1 MPRFIRTVSLFL
13 IPLSAIVAGCGSSD
27 QSDPARSGT
36 GTTAST
42 NAANEYRRIHA
53 ALDPALIETCRD
65 LEGLPDLTMELQEAL
80 DAHGSLLE
88 DLLAASMLEHCDF
101 GTDYGKGVGTLLPHI
116 ADMREMA
123 VTLHADAL
131 RYGNAGESQDAARR
145 VVAITRM
152 GRHIAAAEPN
162 IVGKLSGFG
171 LLGLA
176 EHAASE
182 LLSYDMLTDDSRHS
196 VLEEIR
202 RIDLHNPLDAR
213 GALALER
220 QMAVTSLRNARG
232 YDPDLDF
239 DFSTFPDA
247 AREEA
252 IAQAGDAIAEME
264 AVWDHPDAVNEMRRI
279 KDGLSNP
286 FAQYMVAGIP
296 AYRETIDRCEAF
308 LREMID
314 ELGD

>member
-1 MPRFIRTVSLFL
+1 MSRFIRTVSLFL
-13 IPLSAIVAGCGSSD
+13 IPLTAIVAGCGSSD
-27 QSDPARSGT
+27 QSDTTRSRT
-36 GTTAST
+36 GSTAST

-53 ALDPALIETCRD
+53 ALDPALIEACRD
-65 LEGLPDLTMELQEAL
+65 LEGLPDLTLELQEAL

-88 DLLAASMLEHCDF
+88 DLLTASMLEHCDF
-101 GTDYGKGVGTLLPHI
+101 GTDYSKGVGTLLPHI

-123 VTLHADAL
+123 VALHADAL
-131 RYGNAGESQDAARR
+131 RYGNAGDSPDATRR
-145 VVAITRM
+145 LLALIRM

-162 IVGKLSGFG
+162 FIGKVSGLELLS
-171 LLGLA
+171 LA

-182 LLSYDMLTDDSRHS
+182 LLSYDMLTDDSRQS
-196 VLEEIR
+196 IFDEIR
-202 RIDLHNPLDAR
+202 TIDLRNPLDAR

-220 QMAVTSLRNARG
+220 EMVVTSLRNARG

-239 DFSTFPDA
+239 DFSTLPDA
-247 AREEA
+247 VREEA
-252 IAQAGDAIAEME
+252 IAQAGNAIAQME

-286 FAQYMVAGIP
+286 FAQYVVAAIP
-296 AYRETIDRCEAF
+296 AYRETIERCEQF
-308 LREMID
+308 LQEMMD